1 VSCVETRASR
11 KWNGRTWPRAICARK
26 QENGS
31 GRRLGGRKQSREETA
46 WKPTGAGR
54 LDWHPGRATYEWQ
67 REAENRT
74 PGVQAKKK
82 FAANRSDRDRRSMGR
97 VNGNTIGT
105 GAPWEESTVRRRLS
119 KKESALSTRR
129 SKRRANNDQKLKYEG
144 KYSTLPDPVERTKSG
159 VVQHALVEPGE
170 QIDQKKQGTSYNL
183 QHRDK
188 IKKLIWTSRTRMGK

>member
-1 VSCVETRASR
+1 
-11 KWNGRTWPRAICARK
+11 
-26 QENGS
+26 
-31 GRRLGGRKQSREETA
+31 
-46 WKPTGAGR
+46 
-54 LDWHPGRATYEWQ
+54 
-67 REAENRT
+67 
-74 PGVQAKKK
+74 VQAKKK
-82 FAANRSDRDRRSMGR
+82 FAANWSDRDRRSMGR

-170 QIDQKKQGTSYNL
+170 QIDQKKNKAPATTCSTETRLKNWFGPAEQEWESDSHTASGGLAASGVAINKKKTFSSINKQSCSL
-183 QHRDK
+183 K
-188 IKKLIWTSRTRMGK
+188 IRPEQIEQN